1 MRNLKRDGKKRG
13 KKFVSL
19 SNSNQRINQL
29 ITHSLLITVF
39 MVHLSGR
46 HSLGQELPVGAS
58 KKGSS

>member
-29 ITHSLLITVF
+29 ITHITHYLLQYSWFTY
-39 MVHLSGR
+39 
-46 HSLGQELPVGAS
+46 PVGTPS
-58 KKGSS
+58 GKSFL